1 MTEKIL
7 VLGASGM
14 LGSAVFNVLSKHGG
28 YAVTGT
34 IRSESWRSFFP
45 GVSADRLISGI
56 DILNHDDSIQL
67 FDTVKP
73 DVIINCVGLVKQ
85 LDNAKDPLSV
95 LPINSLLPHR
105 LNRLAKLINA
115 RLIHI
120 STDCVFDGAKGGYTE
135 ADDSNAIDLYG
146 KSKYIG
152 EVIDGD
158 ALTLRTSIIGH
169 QLTRAH
175 SLIDWFLA
183 QRGVVNGYSQA
194 FFSGLPTNELARVIA
209 EYVIPNR
216 SLKGLYH
223 VASARIDKESLLKIV
238 AERYGHNVEIV
249 ANSDL
254 VIDRSLDARRFG
266 KATGYE
272 APDWPHLVADMY
284 RYREEMFEA
293 GALQR

>member
-1 MTEKIL
+1 MAEKVL

-28 YAVTGT
+28 YDVTGT
-34 IRSESWRSFFP
+34 IRSESWRAFFP
-45 GVSADRLISGI
+45 GYSAYRLISGI
-56 DILNHDDSIQL
+56 DILDHDDSIQL
-67 FDTVKP
+67 FHTVRP
-73 DVIINCVGLVKQ
+73 DVVINCVGLVKQ

-105 LNRLAKLINA
+105 LNRLAQLVNA

-120 STDCVFDGAKGGYTE
+120 STDCVFDGAKGGYSE
-135 ADDSNAIDLYG
+135 ADESNAIDLYG

-152 EVIDGD
+152 EVVDGN

-194 FFSGLPTNELARVIA
+194 FFSGLPTDELARVIA
-209 EYVIPNR
+209 EYVIPNQ
-216 SLKGLYH
+216 SLNGLYH
-223 VASARIDKESLLKIV
+223 VASARIDKESLLNLV
-238 AERYGHNVEIV
+238 AERYGHNVEII
-249 ANSDL
+249 ADADL

-266 KATGYE
+266 QATGYA
-272 APDWPHLVADMY
+272 APDWAHLVAGMF
-284 RYREEMFEA
+284 RYREELIEA
-293 GALQR
+293 GALRR

>member
-1 MTEKIL
+1 MAEKVL

-28 YAVTGT
+28 YDVTGT
-34 IRSESWRSFFP
+34 IRSESWRAFFP
-45 GVSADRLISGI
+45 GHSGHGLISGI
-56 DILNHDDSIQL
+56 DILDHDGSIRL
-67 FDTVKP
+67 FHTVKP
-73 DVIINCVGLVKQ
+73 NVIINCVGLVKQ
-85 LDNAKDPLSV
+85 LDNANDPLSV

-105 LNRLAKLINA
+105 LNRLAQLINA

-120 STDCVFDGAKGGYTE
+120 STDCVFDGVKGGYTE

-152 EVIDGD
+152 EVVDGV

-194 FFSGLPTNELARVIA
+194 FFSGLPTDELARVIA
-209 EYVIPNR
+209 EYVIPNQ
-216 SLKGLYH
+216 SLNGLYH
-223 VASARIDKESLLKIV
+223 VASTRIDKESLLKIV

-249 ANSDL
+249 ADTDL

-266 KATGYE
+266 QATGYE
-272 APDWPHLVADMY
+272 APDWPNLVAGMF
-284 RYREEMFEA
+284 RYREEMIEA